1 MSSAVAFSGNAFQ
14 RSGTPG
20 LPSTARSDAR
30 SMSSTAAAPWST
42 NGLTAAQAAYMSGKI
57 INDVSRY

>member
-1 MSSAVAFSGNAFQ
+1 VSGSAFH

-30 SMSSTAAAPWST
+30 SSSSTAAAPLST
-42 NGLTAAQAAYMSGKI
+42 KGFTAAHASYMSGKI
-57 INDVSRY
+57 MNEVSRN